1 MSKTKR
7 KPTVLQAL
15 FPILAMLIILGVGI
29 AFLDLPA
36 EPLIVLAAVVS
47 GVQAIFLG
55 YSYDDIMNEIAN
67 KIAKVWGCIVNSYNR
82 RIYDR
87 FMDARRHYTYAYL
100 LWFKTY
106 KS

>member
-1 MSKTKR
+1 MSKIKR

-47 GVQAIFLG
+47 
-55 YSYDDIMNEIAN
+55 
-67 KIAKVWGCIVNSYNR
+67 
-82 RIYDR
+82 
-87 FMDARRHYTYAYL
+87 
-100 LWFKTY
+100 
-106 KS
+106 